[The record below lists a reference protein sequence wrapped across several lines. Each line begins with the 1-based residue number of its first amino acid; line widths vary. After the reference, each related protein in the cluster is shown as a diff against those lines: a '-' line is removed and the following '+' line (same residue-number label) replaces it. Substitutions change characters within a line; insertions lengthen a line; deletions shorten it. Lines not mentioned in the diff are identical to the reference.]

1 MPTRWSPTSS
11 PPYRCPTTG
20 SDAPHTGRFRPGGL
34 RRHRL
39 CDRRLFGADELLIL
53 AAIQLAALVIAVLAA
68 ASTRLDLSISRT
80 ANPARLRAG
89 TPARIDVAITN
100 RARRSTPM
108 LLAVDHISGTPG
120 ASLHLAP
127 IKGGA
132 SAPIAYRLPTARR
145 GLIDVGPL
153 DLRFG
158 DPLGLTRGSVRA
170 SDLITLVVH
179 PELVDLGALHA
190 IAGHDPTAD
199 QQPIRALAT
208 GGDEFFALR
217 PYVIGDELRRVH
229 WRASARMGDLVV
241 RQDERPRTGRVT
253 VLLDLRRSSYD
264 EPGFERAVSAALSAL
279 YAGWRATTRPLHH
292 HGQLGHQ
299 RHPLPSRARRHRRT
313 VGHHHHHRVRLA
325 RAVHREPHEDG
336 AGRHARRHHRPPHQR
351 TPHAL
356 DRARRSFGVVTT
368 VVCQPCDDPPAD
380 AIVFDGTT
388 PLQHLWRQH
397 QSNATA
403 APKAQV
409 RR

>member
-1 MPTRWSPTSS
+1 MRLTR
-11 PPYRCPTTG
+11 
-20 SDAPHTGRFRPGGL
+20 AGL
-34 RRHRL
+34 GL
-39 CDRRLFGADELLIL
+39 AVSAAIAFVIGRLFGADELLIL

-279 YAGWRATTRPLHH
+279 YAGWRGDDALRFITTGNSAISDIRSRHELDAIDEQLATITTTESASLVRSIESLTKMGRGGTLVVITGRPTNEL
-292 HGQLGHQ
+292 
-299 RHPLPSRARRHRRT
+299 
-313 VGHHHHHRVRLA
+313 
-325 RAVHREPHEDG
+325 
-336 AGRHARRHHRPPHQR
+336 
-351 TPHAL
+351 PHAL